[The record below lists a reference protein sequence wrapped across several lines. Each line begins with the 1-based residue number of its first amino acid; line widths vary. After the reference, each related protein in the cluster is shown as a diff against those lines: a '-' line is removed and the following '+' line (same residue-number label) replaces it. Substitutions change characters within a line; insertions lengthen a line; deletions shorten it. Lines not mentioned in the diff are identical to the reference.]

1 MPLPHQK
8 QLETES
14 TNIGVGE
21 VIAKLHKPHKHIYVL
36 PQLGY
41 LSRVDELHF
50 SPLSTLS
57 LGQQSPAKIAQKLG
71 VNFSL
76 ILF

>member
-1 MPLPHQK
+1 MIANIPLK
-8 QLETES
+8 YSQL
-14 TNIGVGE
+14 
-21 VIAKLHKPHKHIYVL
+21 HIQTQHTYVL

-57 LGQQSPAKIAQKLG
+57 LGHVLARDLAQQSPAKIAQKLE